1 MEISNAVRVSIAVS
15 LVLSMTFCWEWAGVG
30 AVGCLLYFLS
40 MVLGYRGGTQF
51 REKSSPYE
59 CGFEPIGSARS
70 SFSLRFFLMAM
81 VFMIFDVEI
90 VLLLPL
96 LGGVMAK
103 VIGMEVYI
111 EVMFFLVFLLFGLWF
126 EWKEGCLEWL

>member
-1 MEISNAVRVSIAVS
+1 M
-15 LVLSMTFCWEWAGVG
+15 SMTFCWEWMGVG
-30 AVGCLLYFLS
+30 MVACLLYFLS
-40 MVLGYRGGTQF
+40 MVLGYQGGTQF

-96 LGGVMAK
+96 LGGMMAS
-103 VIGMEVYI
+103 VVGVEVYV
-111 EVMFFLVFLLFGLWF
+111 EVLFFLSFLLFGLWF
-126 EWKEGCLEWL
+126 EWSEGCLEWL